1 MGVAFVAC
9 SDHRAVLLL
18 QPFDL
23 GTLTLPNRL
32 VMAPMTRN
40 RAPGCVPNER
50 MVAYYTQRATAGLII
65 SEGTQITPVAQGY
78 QDTPGIYSDEQRAL
92 WGRITNGVHAA
103 GGRIFAQ
110 LWHVGR
116 VSHSYYHGMR
126 PVAPSPIPPPGKAYI
141 PDGPLPF
148 ETPHELT
155 IAEVGEVVAQFR
167 HAAVVAR
174 EAGFDGVEIH
184 GANGYLIDQFL
195 RSGTNRRQDQYGG
208 SIENR
213 CRLLLEITR
222 AVMDVWGDGRVGVRL
237 SPGGTTN
244 GAVDDDPVA
253 TFSAAI
259 SFLDHLHALGYLHI
273 VEAPIGTSSPDERA
287 VCSTELARS
296 LFHGPLITTG
306 GYTPETAEHALE
318 RGCADLIGFGRL
330 YIANPDLM
338 ERVRLNAPLNEPDRA
353 TFYSRGDN
361 GYLDYPVLAAVA
373 R

>member
-1 MGVAFVAC
+1 M
-9 SDHRAVLLL
+9 LLL
-18 QPFDL
+18 EPFAL

-40 RAPGCVPNER
+40 RAPACVPNER
-50 MVAYYTQRATAGLII
+50 MVAYYVQRATAGLIVT
-65 SEGTQITPVAQGY
+65 EGTQITAVAQGY
-78 QDTPGIYSDEQRAL
+78 QETPGIYTDEHRAG
-92 WGRITNGVHAA
+92 WGRITQAVHDA

-116 VSHSYYHGMR
+116 VSHSHYHGLR

-141 PDGPLPF
+141 PDGPLPY

-155 IAEVGEVVAQFR
+155 ISEIGEVVAQFH
-167 HAAVVAR
+167 HAAKVAR
-174 EAGFDGVEIH
+174 DAGFDGVEIH

-208 SIENR
+208 SVENR
-213 CRLLLEITR
+213 CRFLLEVTR
-222 AVMDVWGDGRVGVRL
+222 SVMEVWDDRRVGVRL

-244 GAVDDDPVA
+244 GAVDEDPVA

-259 SFLDHLHALGYLHI
+259 SFLDRVPGLAYLHI
-273 VEAPIGTSSPDERA
+273 VEAPVGTSSPDERA

-296 LFHGPLITTG
+296 IFRGTLITTG

-318 RGCADLIGFGRL
+318 RRCADLVGFGRL
-330 YIANPDLM
+330 FIANPDLV
-338 ERVRLNAPLNEPDRA
+338 ERVRVNAPLNEADRT
-353 TFYSRGDN
+353 TFYSRGDH
-361 GYLDYPVLAAVA
+361 GYLDYPTLSSSALVE
-373 R
+373 RS

>member
-1 MGVAFVAC
+1 M
-9 SDHRAVLLL
+9 RLLAS
-18 QPFDL
+18 FEL

-50 MVAYYTQRATAGLII
+50 MAAYYTQRASAGLIVT
-65 SEGTQITPVAQGY
+65 EGTQVAAVAQGY
-78 QDTPGIYSDEQRAL
+78 QDTPGIYTDEQRRGWSRVTGA
-92 WGRITNGVHAA
+92 VHEA

-116 VSHSYYHGMR
+116 VSHSYYHGLR

-141 PDGPLPF
+141 PDGPLPY
-148 ETPHELT
+148 ETPHELS

-167 HAAVVAR
+167 HAATIAR

-184 GANGYLIDQFL
+184 GANGYLVDQFL
-195 RSGTNRRQDQYGG
+195 RNGTNHRLDQYGG

-213 CRLLLEITR
+213 CRFLLEVTR
-222 AVMDVWGDGRVGVRL
+222 AVMEVWDDRRVGVRL

-244 GAVDDDPVA
+244 AAVDDDPVA

-259 SFLDHLHALGYLHI
+259 AFLDRLHGLAYLHI
-273 VEAPIGTSSPDERA
+273 VEAPVGTSSPDERA
-287 VCSTELARS
+287 VCSTELARP
-296 LFHGPLITTG
+296 LFKGPLITTG

-318 RGCADLIGFGRL
+318 RGRADLVGFGRL
-330 YIANPDLM
+330 YIANPDFA
-338 ERVRLNAPLNEPDRA
+338 EQIRVRAPLNEADRA
-353 TFYSRGDN
+353 TFYSRGDH
-361 GYLDYPVLAAVA
+361 GYLDYPRLTAAS